1 MSNKSIDCLTVDV
14 GLEEGDEVGVDVVGT
29 DVGVDVVG
37 ADVGMELGVGD
48 GCANVI
54 VFRGCHLSHVQQF
67 KKEKNAVARS

>member
-14 GLEEGDEVGVDVVGT
+14 GLEEGDE
-29 DVGVDVVG
+29 VGVDVVG

>member
-37 ADVGMELGVGD
+37 ADVGMELGVAD
-48 GCANVI
+48 GCANI
-54 VFRGCHLSHVQQF
+54 
-67 KKEKNAVARS
+67 